1 MQFLYPIGLLALA
14 ALMIPLIIH
23 LWNFKESKTLKIGS
37 ISLLG
42 ASARVSSKSFRIT
55 DWLLFILRC
64 LLIILIAFLLAQ
76 PYIKKTLNAKN
87 KGGWILVEKSKF
99 PQVFKDNRKTIDS
112 LIKRN
117 YEIHDF
123 NLGFN
128 LMSLKDTIASEREQ
142 TVNGLKHTALLKEL
156 NNLVP
161 AGTSVYLFASQHL
174 NQFDD
179 VLPLTNYKLIWK
191 PVNQADT

>member
-42 ASARVSSKSFRIT
+42 ASARVSSKSLRIT

-64 LLIILIAFLLAQ
+64 LLIILIALLLAQ
-76 PYIKKTLNAKN
+76 TYIKKTLNTKN
-87 KGGWILVEKSKF
+87 KSGWILVEKSKF

-117 YEIHDF
+117 FQIHDF

-128 LMSLKDTIASEREQ
+128 LLSLKDTTASEREKP
-142 TVNGLKHTALLKEL
+142 VNALKHSALLKEL

-161 AGTSVYLFASQHL
+161 AGTPVYLFASHQL

-179 VLPLTNYKLIWK
+179 VLP
-191 PVNQADT
+191 